1 MKKQKVNPKA
11 TENKLRCGVYNQ
23 EGKEVEEMQLPAEVF
38 GLKLNR
44 DLVHQAVVAQMAN
57 SRQVIAHTKTRAEVR
72 GGGKKPWRQKGT
84 GRARHGS
91 IRSPIWIGGGVT
103 FGPTKERNFSKKINK
118 KMRRKALLMVLSGK
132 AKDNELVVLDDLKLS
147 EPKTKL
153 MDKVIASLVRV
164 KKDIKKGALIALGQK
179 DDNVIKAVKNIPKI
193 NTIGINSL
201 NVVDVLSKKY
211 LVMTKESV
219 KATKDMFAKK

>member
-1 MKKQKVNPKA
+1 
-11 TENKLRCGVYNQ
+11 
-23 EGKEVEEMQLPAEVF
+23 MQLPAEVF
-38 GLKLNR
+38 GLKLNK

-57 SRQVIAHTKTRAEVR
+57 SRQVIAHTKTRAEVS

-84 GRARHGS
+84 GRASHGS

-211 LVMTKESV
+211 LVMQKE
-219 KATKDMFAKK
+219 